1 MYNVYMM
8 DAPAMQQHFISKTTS
23 FSHYWKRSFGSG
35 HATLTLRKDWRGQ
48 LKQAINDLGLQ
59 GIRHHG
65 ILDDDMRVV
74 IAPRK
79 YNFSLVEES
88 WSFQVLNNIT
98 PIVELSFMP
107 AILANCTWKAPA
119 DGRIVNPG
127 HKPCIVGMQYKNIQ
141 MLITIDLQVLEK

>member
-1 MYNVYMM
+1 MSYCIPPLTICLFVTITLVVLLT
-8 DAPAMQQHFISKTTS
+8 DVIATDEVKIDISKTTS

-79 YNFSLVEES
+79 YNFRPV
-88 WSFQVLNNIT
+88 
-98 PIVELSFMP
+98 
-107 AILANCTWKAPA
+107 
-119 DGRIVNPG
+119 
-127 HKPCIVGMQYKNIQ
+127 
-141 MLITIDLQVLEK
+141 